1 MPPAAK
7 RDEVMIEG
15 ADIMFRNFSG
25 LPGQYNAEGDRNF
38 CVMLDNEQ
46 SAAALDHMRREGWNI
61 KTLKP
66 REEGD
71 EPRPYIQ
78 VKVEY
83 RKGRPPQCVLVSSR
97 RRTELGADE
106 VAILD
111 VADIANV
118 DVLITG
124 YHWDVN
130 GETGVKAY
138 LKSIYVTINE
148 DALALK
154 YADKLEA
161 DMLAEVSTSG

>member
-1 MPPAAK
+1 MAPK

-15 ADIMFRNFSG
+15 ADIMFRNFAG
-25 LPGQYNAEGDRNF
+25 NEGTFNAEGDRNF
-38 CVMLDNEQ
+38 CIMLDQQPE
-46 SAAALDHMRREGWNI
+46 ALRHMQDNGWNI

-71 EPRPYIQ
+71 EPRPYVQ
-78 VKVEY
+78 VKLEY

-97 RRTELGADE
+97 GRTELGADE

-111 VADIANV
+111 MADIKNV
-118 DVLITG
+118 DLIVSG

-130 GETGVKAY
+130 GNTGVKAY

-148 DALALK
+148 DPLTLK

-161 DMLAEVSTSG
+161 DLLEEAAIG

>member
-1 MPPAAK
+1 MVARK
-7 RDEVMIEG
+7 NDEVMIEG

-25 LPGQYNAEGDRNF
+25 HAGQYNAEGDRNF
-38 CVMLDNEQ
+38 CLMLDKQPE
-46 SAAALDHMRREGWNI
+46 ALDHMTRNGWNI
-61 KTLKP
+61 KTLKA

-71 EPRPYIQ
+71 EPRSYVQ

-83 RKGRPPQCVLVSSR
+83 RKGRPPRVVLVSSR
-97 RRTELGADE
+97 GRTDLGADE
-106 VAILD
+106 VALLD
-111 VADIANV
+111 MADIANV
-118 DVLITG
+118 DVIVTG

-161 DMLAEVSTSG
+161 DLLEEVAS

>member
-1 MPPAAK
+1 
-7 RDEVMIEG
+7 MIEG

-25 LPGQYNAEGDRNF
+25 HAGQYNAEGDRNF
-38 CVMLDNEQ
+38 CLMLDNPQ
-46 SAAALDHMRREGWNI
+46 SANALDHMRREGWNI

-71 EPRPYIQ
+71 EPRPYVQ

-83 RKGRPPQCVLVSSR
+83 RKGRPPRVVLVSSR
-97 RRTELGADE
+97 GRTDLGADE
-106 VAILD
+106 VALLD
-111 VADIANV
+111 MADIANV
-118 DVLITG
+118 DVIVTG

-161 DMLAEVSTSG
+161 DLLEEASAT